1 MTRKRLLLFD
11 FQTQKWTELAQ
22 GSIIGW
28 LEWSKDGQ
36 YLQAADGTGTGAII
50 RIRLSDHKTERV
62 VDLKNFAT
70 AGFYGAWFAVAP
82 DDSPIMLRN
91 AGTQDVYALDWEEP

>member
-1 MTRKRLLLFD
+1 M
-11 FQTQKWTELAQ
+11 
-22 GSIIGW
+22 GW

-36 YLQAADGTGTGAII
+36 YLQAGDASGTGAIV
-50 RIRLSDHKTERV
+50 RIRLSDHKTERAV
-62 VDLKNFAT
+62 ISRILPPRAFWK
-70 AGFYGAWFAVAP
+70 WFAVAP

>member
-1 MTRKRLLLFD
+1 MFD
-11 FQTQKWTELAQ
+11 FQTQKWTELAK
-22 GSIIGW
+22 GSMGW

-36 YLQAADGTGTGAII
+36 YLQANDSSGTGTVI

-62 VDLKNFAT
+62 VDLKNFVT
-70 AGFYGAWFAVAP
+70 VGFYSAWFAVAP

-91 AGTQDVYALDWEEP
+91 AGTQDVYSLDWEEP